1 MSWDEDRDWR
11 HAVHEVLAQLLLD
24 DDLVEDMLTVQ
35 GNVGVRVAR
44 VMTRV
49 RELGG
54 LVPPGGEA

>member
-1 MSWDEDRDWR
+1 M
-11 HAVHEVLAQLLLD
+11 HEVLAQLLLD